1 MQAGWQTARSGLQT
15 ESGMTTSDTTSVP
28 YEPTQ
33 QLLLSIV
40 QMLVDDGNA
49 VEVDCFEENGV
60 TTLNLRVA
68 AADIGKVI
76 GKQGRTARSLR
87 TILSAGGMKQHRRY
101 CLNIQQEHLD
111 HGGAEICSSRR

>member
-1 MQAGWQTARSGLQT
+1 
-15 ESGMTTSDTTSVP
+15 MTNSNTTSVP
-28 YEPTQ
+28 NEPTQ

-40 QMLVDDGNA
+40 QMMVDDGNA

-68 AADIGKVI
+68 AADIGRVI

-87 TILSAGGMKQHRRY
+87 TILSAGGMKLHRRY

-111 HGGAEICSSRR
+111 HGGAERCSSRRWTLS

>member
-1 MQAGWQTARSGLQT
+1 MLSLMRFALPLTFGMYALGGSRRAAACGQR
-15 ESGMTTSDTTSVP
+15 EGMTNSNTTSVP
-28 YEPTQ
+28 NEPTQ
-33 QLLLSIV
+33 QLLVSIV

-76 GKQGRTARSLR
+76 GVVSHAMWRNSSQIIWRKQGSF
-87 TILSAGGMKQHRRY
+87 
-101 CLNIQQEHLD
+101 D
-111 HGGAEICSSRR
+111 SRQ